1 MKKLDDFRLVKDF
14 ISSQGIEFTIACV
27 AVDEKA
33 WDDLVFLAREW
44 KREIDEIV
52 AEKEA
57 KLAAMTPDE
66 IEQMETEAEEE
77 AKLEKERVLFHSSG
91 HRPERS

>member
-1 MKKLDDFRLVKDF
+1 MKKLEDFRLVKDF

-66 IEQMETEAEEE
+66 RDQAQQEAEEE
-77 AKLEKERVLFHSSG
+77 ARMERERVLFHSCG
-91 HRPERS
+91 KKI